1 VAQSIGGQQ
10 DGSNALGHSWIEG
23 VAKLGLSDSAGRV
36 QVGDVIKEVST
47 KYLPALA
54 QMRQSAWT
62 HMVKAIKEDD
72 SSTLEGEIRPYARA
86 FMEQAFG
93 LSTPAMSRVLDVS
106 KETSYDIG
114 YLLEDHDYSSVDQ
127 LTQELETGLDRAD
140 ARRVVRAEYNLLRQA
155 LEQGNWAGA
164 QVHIRL
170 LLQHLPALP
179 GASPQ
184 LLMGLS
190 MLEESFE
197 FELGRGIEDNGLGVL
212 INAVKILMADNE
224 AAVTT

>member
-1 VAQSIGGQQ
+1 MDTYGQ
-10 DGSNALGHSWIEG
+10 
-23 VAKLGLSDSAGRV
+23 
-36 QVGDVIKEVST
+36 
-47 KYLPALA
+47 
-54 QMRQSAWT
+54 
-62 HMVKAIKEDD
+62 AIKEDD
-72 SSTLEGEIRPYARA
+72 SSTLEGEIRPYAGA

-93 LSTPAMSRVLDVS
+93 LSTPAVSRVLDVS

-179 GASPQ
+179 EASPQ

-190 MLEESFE
+190 MLEGSFE
-197 FELGRGIEDNGLGVL
+197 FELGRGIEGDGLGVL

-224 AAVTT
+224 AAVLANLTSP